1 MNSIKINYFTRSDAE
16 FQIAADI
23 RTAVFTR
30 EQGAD
35 ELGEF
40 DCYDETALFALLY
53 IDSKPAGTARIAKVE
68 KGYKIGRIAIL
79 KEYRGLGLGA
89 VIVNAVTEKA
99 FNLGAD
105 TVYVDAQNYAVPFYE
120 KLGFRLCGEQL
131 IDRGLPHMP
140 MKIEKGEFYGKEEK

>member
-1 MNSIKINYFTRSDAE
+1 MNSIRINYFTRSDAE

-53 IDSKPAGTARIAKVE
+53 IDSKPAGTAIE
-68 KGYKIGRIAIL
+68 GSPH
-79 KEYRGLGLGA
+79 
-89 VIVNAVTEKA
+89 
-99 FNLGAD
+99 D
-105 TVYVDAQNYAVPFYE
+105 
-120 KLGFRLCGEQL
+120 EQSTPL
-131 IDRGLPHMP
+131 RCC
-140 MKIEKGEFYGKEEK
+140 